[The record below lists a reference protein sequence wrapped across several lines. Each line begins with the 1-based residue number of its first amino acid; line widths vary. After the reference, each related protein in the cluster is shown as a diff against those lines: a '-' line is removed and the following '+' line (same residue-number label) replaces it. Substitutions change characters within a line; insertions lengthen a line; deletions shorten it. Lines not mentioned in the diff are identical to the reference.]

1 MLKAF
6 AGLLCLGGSAGLL
19 WAGKPGGPLHALL
32 VRRRALGD
40 LYTLAFV
47 AMAALS
53 MALLVHAALN

>member
-6 AGLLCLGGSAGLL
+6 AGLL
-19 WAGKPGGPLHALL
+19 WVGKPGDPLHALL

-47 AMAALS
+47 AMAVLS